1 MRDLG
6 NNIDSPLTLM
16 NIEECLVEYAAP
28 ESVLY
33 SKGWLIIAAPPDVS
47 QWHPKVTSLARFIDM
62 QILVKS
68 GGGIE

>member
-1 MRDLG
+1 M
-6 NNIDSPLTLM
+6 NNPNAVPICDIALTD
-16 NIEECLVEYAAP
+16 EP
-28 ESVLY
+28 E
-33 SKGWLIIAAPPDVS
+33 DVS